1 MFVLN
6 FDIFEIMSEGIFY
19 VESMRSLFDSFFIE
33 DLKIVCVEL
42 RIIIENV

>member
-1 MFVLN
+1 MFVFNL
-6 FDIFEIMSEGIFY
+6 DIFEIMSEGIF

-42 RIIIENV
+42 RMIIENV